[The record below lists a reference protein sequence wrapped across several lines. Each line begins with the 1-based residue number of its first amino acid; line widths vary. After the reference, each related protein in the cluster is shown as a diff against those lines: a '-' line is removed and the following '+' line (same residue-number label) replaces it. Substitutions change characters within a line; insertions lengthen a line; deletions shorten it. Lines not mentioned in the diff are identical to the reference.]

1 MAVTDNGK
9 DSEGPV
15 LLTDFYRTPV
25 MVFLCSNTENKC
37 AEQRPPQGSKMEG
50 LGVQR
55 SFTRLQALLAISET
69 SEKCFSENY

>member
-9 DSEGPV
+9 DSEWSV
-15 LLTDFYRTPV
+15 LLTDFSRTSV
-25 MVFLCSNTENKC
+25 MVFLCSNTENNC
-37 AEQRPPQGSKMEG
+37 AEQRPSQGSKMEE
-50 LGVQR
+50 LGVQC